1 MLSHMVTRWKTE
13 AALRALRKLRIPFKG
28 PLTTVNKHHI
38 YLVGGYILKE
48 AELLALH
55 RDGKLRVQNS
65 ARLPLELKR
74 LLAREESRDLANE
87 RS

>member
-1 MLSHMVTRWKTE
+1 MLSHMVARWKTE

-38 YLVGGYILKE
+38 YLIGGYILKE

-55 RDGKLRVQNS
+55 RDGKLRVENS
-65 ARLPLELKR
+65 SRLLLDVKR
-74 LLAREESRDLANE
+74 LLAGEESRGSANE
-87 RS
+87 